1 MTIKILS
8 ERRAPDRQTM
18 ALSLEQLIAECGATF
33 ERRAGGAYP
42 GLKAVQLSI
51 VGAGGL
57 QLTVTFNG
65 ESCQPNIYVM
75 SWHMAS
81 GSDLKL
87 NDATFGGN
95 VNPYHKQKATYVA
108 YGFGELCMLLRKG
121 LMMAKDGSAYLPELV
136 AV

>member
-1 MTIKILS
+1 MTTKILS
-8 ERRAPDRQTM
+8 ERRAPDRQKM
-18 ALSLEQLIAECGATF
+18 ALSLEQLVAECGAAY
-33 ERRAGGAYP
+33 ERRDGGASP
-42 GLKAVQLSI
+42 GPKAVKLSI

-57 QLTVTFNG
+57 QLTVTLNG
-65 ESCQPNIYVM
+65 DSCQPNIYVM
-75 SWHMAS
+75 SWNMAT

-108 YGFGELCMLLRKG
+108 YGFGELCQMLRKG

-136 AV
+136 AA